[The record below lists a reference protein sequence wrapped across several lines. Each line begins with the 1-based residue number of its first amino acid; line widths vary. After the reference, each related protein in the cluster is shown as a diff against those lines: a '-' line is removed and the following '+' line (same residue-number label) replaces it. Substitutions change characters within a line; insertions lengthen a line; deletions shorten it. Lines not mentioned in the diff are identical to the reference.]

1 MIEVKN
7 VSKIYKG
14 TKAAV
19 NDVSFSV
26 KEGEIFGFLGPNGAG
41 KTTTIRMMIGLLK
54 TTDGEI
60 WINNLNVHKDTK
72 KVHEHIG
79 VVFELPNLYLKWT
92 IRDNLK
98 FFADLYNVSSEQI
111 NEIMESLQLNDK
123 ANIKVSSLSKG
134 WKQRVLIARALLHK
148 PKILFLDEPTS
159 GLDPNTAT
167 LIRKYIHSLKLQGTT
182 VVITTHDMNE
192 ADELSDR
199 VGIMYN
205 GKLVALD
212 TPENLKNQYGKKE
225 IVMEYKENEEVIKTK
240 LPLNT
245 NETATILY
253 EKMNAGN
260 IVSLHSQEA
269 TLADVFAELTGSEL
283 S

>member
-14 TKAAV
+14 TIPVVK
-19 NDVSFSV
+19 DVSFSI

-54 TTDGEI
+54 TTEGEI
-60 WINNLNVHKDTK
+60 WINNWNVHKDMK
-72 KVHEHIG
+72 KVHGQIG

-92 IRDNLK
+92 IQDNLK
-98 FFADLYNVSSEQI
+98 FFADLYNVPSNQI
-111 NEIMESLQLNDK
+111 NEVMESLQLIDK
-123 ANIKVSSLSKG
+123 ANVKVSSLSKG

-167 LIRKYIHSLKLQGTT
+167 LIRKFIHSLKLQGTT
-182 VVITTHDMNE
+182 VVLTTHDMNE

-199 VGIMYN
+199 VGIMHN
-205 GKLVALD
+205 GRLIALD
-212 TPENLKNQYGKKE
+212 TPEKLKNQYGIKE
-225 IVMEYKENEEVIKTK
+225 IVIEYIENEKVLNTT

-245 NETATILY
+245 VETATFLY
-253 EKMNAGN
+253 EKMNASH
-260 IVSLHSQEA
+260 IVSVHSQEA
-269 TLADVFAELTGSEL
+269 TLADVFAQLTGSEL

>member
-14 TKAAV
+14 TKPV
-19 NDVSFSV
+19 VKDVSFSI

-54 TTDGEI
+54 TTEGEI
-60 WINNLNVHKDTK
+60 WVNNLNVHKDTK
-72 KVHEHIG
+72 KVHENIG

-92 IRDNLK
+92 IHDNLK
-98 FFADLYNVSSEQI
+98 FFADLYKVPSKQI
-111 NEIMESLQLNDK
+111 NEVMESLQLKDK
-123 ANIKVSSLSKG
+123 ANIKVSLLSKG

-148 PKILFLDEPTS
+148 PRILFLDEPTS

-182 VVITTHDMNE
+182 VVLTTHDMNE

-199 VGIMYN
+199 VGIMNN
-205 GKLVALD
+205 GKLIALD
-212 TPENLKNQYGKKE
+212 TPEKLKNQYGKKE
-225 IVMEYKENEEVIKTK
+225 IVIEYIENEGVVKTT

-245 NETATILY
+245 TETAAILY
-253 EKMNAGN
+253 EKMDAGN

-269 TLADVFAELTGSEL
+269 TLADVFAQLTGSEL

>member
-14 TKAAV
+14 TKAVV
-19 NDVSFSV
+19 NDVSFTV

-54 TTDGEI
+54 TTEGEI
-60 WINNLNVHKDTK
+60 WVNNLNVDKDIK
-72 KVHEHIG
+72 KIHEQIG

-98 FFADLYNVSSEQI
+98 FFADLYKVPSEQI
-111 NEIMESLQLNDK
+111 NEVMESLQLKDK
-123 ANIKVSSLSKG
+123 ADIKVSSLSKG

-159 GLDPNTAT
+159 GLDPNTAI

-205 GKLVALD
+205 GELVALD
-212 TPENLKNQYGKKE
+212 TPKKLKNQYGKRE
-225 IVMEYKENEEVIKTK
+225 MVMEYIENKEVLKIT

-245 NETATILY
+245 TETATIIY
-253 EKMNAGN
+253 DKMSAGN

-269 TLADVFAELTGSEL
+269 TLADVFAELTGSDL

>member
-14 TKAAV
+14 TKAV
-19 NDVSFSV
+19 VKDVSFSIN
-26 KEGEIFGFLGPNGAG
+26 EGEIFGFLGPNGAG

-54 TTDGEI
+54 TTEGEI
-60 WINNLNVHKDTK
+60 WVNNLNVHKDTK

-92 IRDNLK
+92 VHDNLK
-98 FFADLYNVSSEQI
+98 FFADLYKVPFEQI
-111 NEIMESLQLNDK
+111 NEIMESLQLKEK
-123 ANIKVSSLSKG
+123 ANIIVNSLSKG

-148 PKILFLDEPTS
+148 PRILFLDEPTS

-167 LIRKYIHSLKLQGTT
+167 LIRKYIRSLKLQGTT
-182 VVITTHDMNE
+182 VVLTTHDMNE
-192 ADELSDR
+192 AEELSDR

-212 TPENLKNQYGKKE
+212 TPEILKNQYGKKE
-225 IVMEYKENEEVIKTK
+225 IVIEYIENKEVLKTT

-245 NETATILY
+245 SETATILY

-260 IVSLHSQEA
+260 IVSLHTQEA

>member
-19 NDVSFSV
+19 KDVSFSI

-54 TTDGEI
+54 PTEGEI
-60 WINNLNVHKDTK
+60 RINDLNVHKDTK
-72 KVHEHIG
+72 KVHELIG

-92 IRDNLK
+92 IYDNLK
-98 FFADLYNVSSEQI
+98 FFADLYSVPSEQI
-111 NEIMESLQLNDK
+111 NQVMESLQLLDK
-123 ANIKVSSLSKG
+123 AEEKVNTLSKG

-159 GLDPNTAT
+159 GLDPNTAA

-182 VVITTHDMNE
+182 VVLTTHDMNE

-205 GKLVALD
+205 GTLAALD
-212 TPENLKNQYGKKE
+212 TPDQLKNQYGKNE
-225 IVMEYKENEEVIKTK
+225 ILMEYRENEEVLKIN
-240 LPLNT
+240 LPINT
-245 NETATILY
+245 SETAKTVY
-253 EKMNAGN
+253 DKMSAGN

>member
-41 KTTTIRMMIGLLK
+41 KTTTIRMMIGLLQ
-54 TTDGEI
+54 TTDGQI

-98 FFADLYNVSSEQI
+98 FFADLYKVSSEQI

-167 LIRKYIHSLKLQGTT
+167 LIRKYIHSLKRQGTT